1 MTQYKQGRQ
10 GVPLSR
16 VPEFEFDE
24 LRIKTVVTSHSKPGR
39 LVIRDTDD
47 NHCTIAGDDA
57 LNVLGWLGQVG
68 SHDDSTD
75 FTTED
80 WVRIGHLQGTVVTL
94 TLITGQTVTK
104 GLLLNP
110 AANGMVKLSAADPN
124 PKLAIC
130 RAWESVTTG
139 TLSSAPI
146 IVKWGV

>member
-10 GVPLSR
+10 GYPLSR

-24 LRIKTVVTSHSKPGR
+24 LKIKTVVTGHTKEGR

-47 NHCTIAGDDA
+47 NHVTIAGNDA
-57 LNVLGWLGQVG
+57 LDVLGWLAPVG

-75 FTTED
+75 FATEA
-80 WVRIGHLQGTVVTL
+80 WVRVGHVPGTIVTL

-110 AANGMVKLSAADPN
+110 AANGMVKLSASDPN
-124 PKLAIC
+124 PKLAVC

-139 TLSSAPI
+139 TLTALPI
-146 IVKWGV
+146 IVKWGL